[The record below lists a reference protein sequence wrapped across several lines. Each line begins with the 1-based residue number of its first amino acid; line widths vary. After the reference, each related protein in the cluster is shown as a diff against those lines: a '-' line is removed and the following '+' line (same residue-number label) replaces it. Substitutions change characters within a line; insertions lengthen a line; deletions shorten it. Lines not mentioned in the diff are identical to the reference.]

1 MTFVK
6 DFWNIPEYEQLL
18 RVTQTE
24 LSKFVINGE
33 GTAED
38 TMNAIA
44 TQHEQI
50 LKEAG
55 YIK

>member
-18 RVTQTE
+18 RVVQTE
-24 LSKFVINGE
+24 LGSFIIEGQ

-38 TMNAIA
+38 TMNSIA

-50 LKEAG
+50 LRETG
-55 YIK
+55 YIE